1 MAKNRNQNPN
11 RRAEQQQP
19 QRGPAVDAQEQGR
32 SHQAEEHMMPAATQ
46 VSRTKQGK
54 RFGHN

>member
-11 RRAEQQQP
+11 RRAEQP

-46 VSRTKQGK
+46 VSRNKQGK